1 MPSEQ
6 GVHERRDLLLQ
17 GGINE
22 ISGFVERGG
31 EGVGKDF
38 RFVHWAEVQINA
50 DLRDTQSRAF
60 FKAGAME

>member
-22 ISGFVERGG
+22 ISDSLKEAEKALEKTSGLFTGR
-31 EGVGKDF
+31 
-38 RFVHWAEVQINA
+38 RF
-50 DLRDTQSRAF
+50 
-60 FKAGAME
+60 K